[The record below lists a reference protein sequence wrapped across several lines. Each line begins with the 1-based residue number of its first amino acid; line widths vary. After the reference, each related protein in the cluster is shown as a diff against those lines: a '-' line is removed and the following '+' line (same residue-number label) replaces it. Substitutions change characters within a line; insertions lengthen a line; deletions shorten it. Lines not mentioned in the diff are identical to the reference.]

1 MENIIDIIGYFA
13 AILTTLSFL
22 PQAIKTIKTKDTN
35 GISLIMY
42 SMFTI
47 GVLGWLI
54 YGFIKNDIPIFIANL
69 VTLSLA
75 GVILSLKIK
84 YK

>member
-22 PQAIKTIKTKDTN
+22 PQAIKTIKTKDTS

>member
-22 PQAIKTIKTKDTN
+22 PQAIKTIKTKDTS

-42 SMFTI
+42 SMFTL
-47 GVLGWLI
+47 GVFGWLV
-54 YGFIKNDIPIFIANL
+54 YGFIKNDIPLIMANL

-75 GVILSLKIK
+75 GVILRLKIK

>member
-1 MENIIDIIGYFA
+1 MENIIDTIGYCA
-13 AILTTLSFL
+13 ALLTTLSFL
-22 PQAIKTIKTKDTN
+22 PQAIKTIRTKDTS

-42 SMFTI
+42 SMFTL
-47 GVLGWLI
+47 GVFGWLV
-54 YGFIKNDIPIFIANL
+54 YGFIKNDIPLIMANL

-75 GVILSLKIK
+75 GIILGLKIK

>member
-13 AILTTLSFL
+13 ALLTTLSFL
-22 PQAIKTIKTKDTN
+22 PQAIKTIKTKDTS

-75 GVILSLKIK
+75 GVILSLKVK

>member
-22 PQAIKTIKTKDTN
+22 PQAIKTLKTKDTS

>member
-1 MENIIDIIGYFA
+1 MENTIDIIGYCA
-13 AILTTLSFL
+13 ALLTTLSFL
-22 PQAIKTIKTKDTN
+22 PQAIKTIKTKDTS

-42 SMFTI
+42 SMFTL
-47 GVLGWLI
+47 GVLGWLV
-54 YGFIKNDIPIFIANL
+54 YGFIKNDTPLIAANL

-75 GVILSLKIK
+75 GVILRLKIK